1 MGQGLVVA
9 GSIVVVYAGS
19 VALAVATEV
28 LGQQRS
34 VAVASVA
41 SVGRYGRGH

>member
-1 MGQGLVVA
+1 MTGLVA
-9 GSIVVVYAGS
+9 FVYAGS

-28 LGQQRS
+28 LGQQWS

-41 SVGRYGRGH
+41 AVRHYGRGH